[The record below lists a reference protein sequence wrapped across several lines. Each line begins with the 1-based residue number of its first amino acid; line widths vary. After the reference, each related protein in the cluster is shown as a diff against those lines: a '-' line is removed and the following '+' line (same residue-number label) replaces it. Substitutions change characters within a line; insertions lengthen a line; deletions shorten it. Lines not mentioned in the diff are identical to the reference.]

1 MVQLNTTLSPS
12 TQQAFLG
19 RRPELGDVA
28 DQDALIVERIAAN
41 GDILCI
47 VQNDGDT
54 NIVIEVQQ
62 GDLNTDADY
71 AVVNVDVNGTNVA
84 SITVPPSASIPFT
97 VHGEGVGAQG
107 PGASGQLDGPG
118 GTPNNPMLEGAGT
131 PDPMA
136 IGRYLR
142 FVVSD
147 QRQMRGMLSLTYY
160 GGSLE
165 RRAIYG

>member
-1 MVQLNTTLSPS
+1 MPQLNTTLSPS
-12 TQQAFLG
+12 TMQAFLG
-19 RRPELGDVA
+19 RLSQLGDVA

-41 GDILCI
+41 GDILGI

-54 NIVIEVQQ
+54 DIVLEVQQ

-71 AVVNVDVNGTNVA
+71 AVVNIEVNGAAVA
-84 SITVPPSASIPFT
+84 SVTIPPSASIPFT
-97 VHGEGVGAQG
+97 VIGEGVGAQG

-118 GTPNNPMLEGAGT
+118 GSANNPMLEGAGT
-131 PDPMA
+131 PVMTL
-136 IGRYLR
+136 GRYVR

-160 GGSLE
+160 GGTLE

>member
-12 TQQAFLG
+12 TVQAFLG
-19 RRPELGDVA
+19 RLSQLGDVA

-41 GDILCI
+41 GDILGL

-71 AVVNVDVNGTNVA
+71 AVVNVDVNGASVA
-84 SITVPPSASIPFT
+84 SVTIAPSAAVPFT
-97 VHGEGVGAQG
+97 IIGPGVGAQG

-118 GTPNNPMLEGAGT
+118 GTANNPMLEGAGT
-131 PDPMA
+131 PPL
-136 IGRYLR
+136 ILGRYLR

-160 GGSLE
+160 GGTLE
-165 RRAIYG
+165 RRAIFG